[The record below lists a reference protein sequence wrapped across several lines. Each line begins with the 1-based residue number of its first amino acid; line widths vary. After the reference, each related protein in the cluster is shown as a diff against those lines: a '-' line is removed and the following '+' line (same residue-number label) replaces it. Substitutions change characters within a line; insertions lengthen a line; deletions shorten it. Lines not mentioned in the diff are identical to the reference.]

1 MNDFFNM
8 NGTGQLGDGTAGDLP
23 QNTNSGNTGI
33 HGGSVR
39 NTSVI
44 VPVGNVQTTNGNSR
58 FNDYWNSSLS
68 VISQAIGAWGRNPTL
83 QLSAGGI
90 MPTQGLIPQQQQQPI
105 YQQQQ
110 QTIDPNNPVQVGA
123 TLGGGLDGIIG
134 WFMAN
139 PLVLIGGGIGLYLLF
154 KQPPGRR

>member
-8 NGTGQLGDGTAGDLP
+8 NGAGQLGDETAGDSP
-23 QNTNSGNTGI
+23 PNTNSGNTGI
-33 HGGSVR
+33 HGGSVK
-39 NTSVI
+39 NPSVI
-44 VPVGNVQTTNGNSR
+44 VPVGNVQNTNSNSN
-58 FNDYWNSSLS
+58 FQQYWNSGLS
-68 VISQAIGAWGRNPTL
+68 VVSQAIGAWGKNPTL

-90 MPTQGLIPQQQQQPI
+90 MPTQGLIPQQQQPI

-110 QTIDPNNPVQVGA
+110 QTIDPNAPVQVGA

-139 PLVLIGGGIGLYLLF
+139 PLVLIGGGVGLYLLF